1 MTLTPVSTVRMPVL
15 ALRGLTV
22 FPSMILHFDV
32 GRDASIKALNQ
43 AHGRR
48 QGAADKLGISKSS
61 LWRKMKKYGISE
73 NY

>member
-1 MTLTPVSTVRMPVL
+1 MPAM
-15 ALRGLTV
+15 ALRGMVL
-22 FPSMILHFDV
+22 FPGNIMHFDV